1 MIIIMSSINELE
13 NKQYFE
19 HELYCDIIFK
29 VTHCRNNIS
38 CFKSFFQLYHE
49 NNASDEVIKVLQA
62 AFSKY
67 PNHVNHQGELHFV
80 VCFSKFS
87 LLLCSVQFQIH
98 IQELKKKLEE
108 HAHTSVMAAKYLRLK
123 VAEKKV
129 EKMKLCYDGK
139 NLTLFKV
146 TESSAVFSH
155 LRQVPCF
162 SLSNSLDQSKTVVV
176 YQKILLY

>member
-1 MIIIMSSINELE
+1 MNLRI
-13 NKQYFE
+13 
-19 HELYCDIIFK
+19 
-29 VTHCRNNIS
+29 NNILNTS
-38 CFKSFFQLYHE
+38 CTVILFLKLHTVGITLVVSNLFFSCIMKTMRRTKLLKYYKLHFLNIQTMLTTKVSCILQFVLVSSLFSFV
-49 NNASDEVIKVLQA
+49 ACS
-62 AFSKY
+62 SKY
-67 PNHVNHQGELHFV
+67 IYRN
-80 VCFSKFS
+80 SR
-87 LLLCSVQFQIH
+87 
-98 IQELKKKLEE
+98 KKVEE

>member
-1 MIIIMSSINELE
+1 MPSINEFE

-19 HELYCDIIFK
+19 HKLHCDFIFK
-29 VTHCRNNIS
+29 VTHCGNNIS

-87 LLLCSVQFQIH
+87 LSVPLQRVVPNTYTGT
-98 IQELKKKLEE
+98 QEKKVEE
-108 HAHTSVMAAKYLRLK
+108 HARTSVMAAKYLQLK